1 MVNSFALPDLPREE
15 KLGYIEA
22 QKRKLVEYIKF
33 LDHAAAQHHN
43 EDLTKRPTSSSASPH
58 LGFTSP
64 LVVGSPP
71 RTPRSRNFNGGS
83 VASPRVPADDG
94 FEAVDRDDLPS
105 GSVISSG
112 VKTPEETTRRGGW
125 FSGWGYAAATSSQ

>member
-1 MVNSFALPDLPREE
+1 MVDSFVLPALPREE

-43 EDLTKRPTSSSASPH
+43 EDLTNRPTSASVSPY
-58 LGFTSP
+58 LESTSP
-64 LVVGSPP
+64 SGAGSPP
-71 RTPRSRNFNGGS
+71 RTPRSRNLAGS
-83 VASPRVPADDG
+83 FVASPRVPPDDE

-105 GSVISSG
+105 GSVIVSG
-112 VKTPEETTRRGGW
+112 VKTAEETTHRASW
-125 FSGWGYAAATSSQ
+125 FSGWGYTAPTSSH